1 MKLKTSSGTQVETL
15 RIAAMQ
21 PKKSVGLLGGG
32 FNPVH
37 YGHLLIADQVC
48 HQLSLDEFY
57 LVPSFESPHVDPK
70 QTISADK
77 RVEMLKLA
85 TEDNPNLSLDLSE
98 ITRGGKSYTFDT
110 IQSMIEK
117 NPDTLYYFVIGG
129 DMVEYLS
136 TWYRIDELVEMV
148 QFVGVNRPGYL
159 KETPYP
165 IIWVDVPL
173 MSLSSTAIRQKIK
186 QGCSVKYFLP
196 DSVIDYIM
204 KEGLYKE

>member
-1 MKLKTSSGTQVETL
+1 MKLKKNRGTQVETL
-15 RIAAMQ
+15 SIPTIKSR
-21 PKKSVGLLGGG
+21 KSVGLLGGG

-37 YGHLLIADQVC
+37 YGHLLIADQVY

-70 QTISADK
+70 QTISAEK

-85 TEDNPNLSLDLSE
+85 TKDNPNLSLDLSE
-98 ITRGGKSYTFDT
+98 IARGGKSYTFDT

-129 DMVEYLS
+129 DMVEYLP

-173 MSLSSTAIRQKIK
+173 MSTSSTTIRQKIK

-196 DSVIDYIM
+196 DLVIDYIM
-204 KEGLYKE
+204 KEGLYQK